1 MSNFQTLISTLQP
14 SIFTWSY
21 FCDFEKI
28 KNNVQQIEDA
38 LNLLNSLIWKENI
51 EEEFVKKIEK
61 YPFIREVLPILIAT
75 RKEKFKDFPILV
87 DVKNLIS
94 EYQIDLFDSTKP
106 LDKEKMIQFF
116 RQTWLKDLFENRNIK
131 NLVDYVFWIETWLDS
146 NARKNR
152 TGELMKSLVEEFIKD
167 YCNKLW
173 FEYKKQVNASEIES
187 VWWIKIK
194 LDKTDRRFDFAV
206 FTWRNV
212 YLIETNYYWIWWSKL
227 KAVAWEFT
235 ELYKF
240 LKEQWVKLL
249 WITDWY
255 WRKTA
260 KRSLEEAYNKMEGNI
275 YNLHM
280 LKEGVLFEVIR

>member
-28 KNNVQQIEDA
+28 KDNVFKKKIKWNNGKTVEEA
-38 LNLLNSLIWKENI
+38 LKLLELVIGKENI
-51 EEEFVKKIEK
+51 EEEFIDKLER

-87 DVKNLIS
+87 DVKNLIP
-94 EYQIDLFDSTKP
+94 ECQIDLFDSTKP
-106 LDKEKMIQFF
+106 LDKEKMLQFF
-116 RQTWLKDLFENRNIK
+116 RQTWLKDLFQSRNIK
-131 NLVDYVFWIETWLDS
+131 NLVDYVFWVETWLDS

-152 TGELMKSLVEEFIKD
+152 TWDLMENLVEEFIKD
-167 YCNKLW
+167 FCNKPW
-173 FEYKKQVNASEIES
+173 FEYKKQVNASEIEKD
-187 VWWIKIK
+187 WWIKIK
-194 LDKTDRRFDFAV
+194 LDKTDRRFDFAI
-206 FTWRNV
+206 FTWKKV
-212 YLIETNYYWIWWSKL
+212 YLIETNYYWVGWSKL
-227 KAVAWEFT
+227 KAVAREFV

-240 LKEQWVKLL
+240 LKEQWIMLL

-260 KRSLEEAYNKMEGNI
+260 KRPLQEAYDKME
-275 YNLHM
+275 
-280 LKEGVLFEVIR
+280 